1 MFIHLGGD
9 VIVAKSDVIAIIDI
23 KNAEEAD
30 ATKEFLQVADD
41 EGFIRS
47 ISEKG
52 KEKSFVITSKHV
64 YISPISSMTL
74 FKRAEHIKTM
84 INEWDSVTQD

>member
-9 VIVAKSDVIAIIDI
+9 VIVPKTDVIAIIDI
-23 KNAEEAD
+23 KNAEESV

-41 EGFIRS
+41 EGFIRN

-52 KEKSFVITSKHV
+52 KEKSFIITTKHV
-64 YISPISSMTL
+64 YISPISSTTL

-84 INEWDSVTQD
+84 LNEWDSNNLD